1 MRVAPERCAVDLP
14 TLADVMDRGYTPREI
29 RFWIVGAHYRR
40 PLMFSESRMLQAR
53 NALKRIDACV
63 LALVRLDHGAPFP
76 EIDQIV
82 YDIRQGFI
90 NAMDDDLNFPAAL
103 AALFRCIR
111 KINTLIR
118 REGLSPD
125 DAAKIL
131 GALNSVDEVMRIF
144 DFPADEMAPDIQS
157 LIAEREDARKAGDFE
172 RADRIRDLLRK
183 QGVAIHDTRITAQ

>member
-1 MRVAPERCAVDLP
+1 MA
-14 TLADVMDRGYTPREI
+14 MGYTPREI

-40 PLMFSESRMLQAR
+40 PLMFSESRILQAR
-53 NALKRIDACV
+53 NALKRIDSCV
-63 LALVRLDHGAPFP
+63 LSLARLDHGAPFP

-90 NAMDDDLNFPAAL
+90 NAMDDDLNFPSAL

-118 REGLSPD
+118 AEGLSPD

-131 GALNSVDEVMRIF
+131 GALKSVDEVMRIF
-144 DFPADEMAPDIQS
+144 DFPADRMAPDIQS
-157 LIAEREDARKAGDFE
+157 LMAEREDARKAGDFQ
-172 RADRIRDLLRK
+172 RADRIRDELRRL
-183 QGVAIHDTRITAQ
+183 GVAIQDTRIKPQ